1 MSSTSAA
8 AATPALP
15 TITPTSTFKQLFP
28 VSYFWGTDMMR
39 TGAAKSLC
47 STTSN
52 SYSYMKECLNDELKR
67 NRCVVLFEYHT
78 IGDYQKVYLI
88 IGKKGSSYDALS
100 SDASDKLQEGELT
113 LPIDKR
119 SYIRYEVFKCPYS
132 FEDVIIRHFA
142 RGPDENTGDTG
153 GELYKS
159 MLSNFL
165 ASPIGSSSAAASSAA
180 ASSAAANENESSH
193 FTSLF
198 TKFKVKSRRNSHKKR
213 RETRRTRRNRRSF

>member
-8 AATPALP
+8 VATPALA

-28 VSYFWGTDMMR
+28 VSYFWGKDMMR

-78 IGDYQKVYLI
+78 VGDYQKVYLI

-142 RGPDENTGDTG
+142 RGPDENTGNAG

-165 ASPIGSSSAAASSAA
+165 ASPIGSSSAA

-198 TKFKVKSRRNSHKKR
+198 TKFKVKSRRNSHRKR
-213 RETRRTRRNRRSF
+213 RETKRNRRNRRSF